1 MKGINKEEYACIF
14 VLLSLLLFLPL
25 SSHLEIVLGDVKS
38 QSQRVLSTTNSTSC
52 IKYNAAERLIT
63 VSCKSATMTDIYSQ
77 LQNPDVLNKDP
88 QHQGVWLLNANITIN
103 KGSTLTIDPT
113 DTTWLKILAD
123 GKTLAYGIHVLGSL
137 KIDSVRLTSWNPQT
151 NYYAISAGS
160 RESSGPATAACG
172 SACPIEI
179 KDKLTHHGAP
189 RGYIRIESR
198 STGTTN
204 ITNSYIGYIG
214 YEGGWGKMTPGL
226 QYNAGH
232 GSVIRNNEFDHLYFG
247 FYSVNVGYMTIENNI
262 IHDSGHYAIDPHTG
276 THDMLIRNNTVYNNN
291 GTAII
296 CSLDC
301 YNITFENN
309 NVYNNHGAG
318 ITFSRNTT
326 NSVARNNYVHNQI
339 FPIEISSSYNNEVYN
354 NTISNTNTTGIYVI
368 GDASGNKIYH
378 NTIMNAE
385 SGITMKKGAT
395 NNMAYDNKVIG
406 VKSKG
411 TESSSSTT
419 NTLADQ

>member
-1 MKGINKEEYACIF
+1 MNMRASIF
-14 VLLSLLLFLPL
+14 VLIFLSSLL
-25 SSHLEIVLGDVKS
+25 IILGQIDSNKEVKA
-38 QSQRVLSTTNSTSC
+38 QQGAPTTNNTSC
-52 IKYNAAERLIT
+52 ISYDPVRILIT
-63 VSCKSATMTDIYSQ
+63 VSCKSATLTDIYNQ

-151 NYYAISAGS
+151 NYYAISTGS

-172 SACPIEI
+172 NNCPIEL

-189 RGYIRIESR
+189 RGYIIIESGA
-198 STGTTN
+198 TGTTN

-214 YEGGWGKMTPGL
+214 YEGGWGKKTPGL
-226 QYNAGH
+226 FYNGTGD

-309 NVYNNHGAG
+309 NVYNNHGSG

-326 NSVARNNYVHNQI
+326 NSVARNNYVHNQTV
-339 FPIEISSSYNNEVYN
+339 PIEISSSYNNAVYN
-354 NTISNTNTTGIYVI
+354 NTISNTNTTGIKVI
-368 GDASGNKIYH
+368 GDASGNKIYN
-378 NTIMNAE
+378 NTIMNAK
-385 SGITMKKGAT
+385 SGLDIRKTAT
-395 NNMAYDNKVIG
+395 NNMVYNNKIIG

-411 TESSSSTT
+411 TEGSSSSTT
-419 NTLADQ
+419 NTITDQ